1 MRLLSSSAR
10 PQASGSTQAPGSIQA
25 SAPPQASALTLAS
38 FATRVSVWSLALFT
52 LMSLS
57 ACVTDAGSWS
67 APVPLGNGVYSAGT
81 SDAGGYG
88 DGAYQRAIRF
98 CFDQGRQLLRV
109 DSTGAAIPGRMGG
122 EVLFRCVGPGERGW
136 KEPVG

>member
-1 MRLLSSSAR
+1 MRLFSSSVST
-10 PQASGSTQAPGSIQA
+10 SGSLS
-25 SAPPQASALTLAS
+25 
-38 FATRVSVWSLALFT
+38 SLALFT
-52 LMSLS
+52 LLSLS
-57 ACVTDAGSWS
+57 ACVTDGGSWS

-88 DGAYQRAIRF
+88 DGAYQRATRF

-109 DSTGAAIPGRMGG
+109 DRTGAAIPGRLGG

>member
-1 MRLLSSSAR
+1 MRLLSSSASTR
-10 PQASGSTQAPGSIQA
+10 ARVATDTRIAIHAPVAIRASVAIRAG
-25 SAPPQASALTLAS
+25 
-38 FATRVSVWSLALFT
+38 VSSLALFT
-52 LMSLS
+52 LLSLT

-98 CFDQGRQLLRV
+98 CFEQGRQLLRV